1 MCLQSIPLRLHLLKA
16 LLPSLLCTWNV
27 DGIGN
32 CKNSNDP
39 SLSQKASLNNSQL
52 SVLGEQR
59 LWLEYLLLQTIK
71 LLKNNVS
78 NLENVECSKYNTY
91 IYTHTVYSFYLY
103 LFISIY
109 LPIYLY
115 LFTHPM
121 LFSKVVSNDLS
132 MTQCFSWVLIFL
144 RVYPSKG
151 LVTQQPDER
160 LQITCLLVGMA
171 QRRQSQ
177 RRETRTEIQETGFAF
192 QLADFGQVT
201 SSFLMPVSQQ
211 YNEEGLPQFSSFSC
225 LLSLRARASRLL
237 PLTSRLWPT
246 TVATG
251 MVPTPPA
258 RRRAGRKEWTAGGF
272 AQEEIKSQFS

>member
-16 LLPSLLCTWNV
+16 LLLSLLCTWNV

-115 LFTHPM
+115 LFTHPT

-132 MTQCFSWVLIFL
+132 MAQCFSLVLIFL

-160 LQITCLLVGMA
+160 LQISCLLVGMA

-225 LLSLRARASRLL
+225 LLSLRARASHLL

-258 RRRAGRKEWTAGGF
+258 RRREQAERSEQQGASPK
-272 AQEEIKSQFS
+272 

>member
-144 RVYPSKG
+144 RVYILPSK
-151 LVTQQPDER
+151 
-160 LQITCLLVGMA
+160 
-171 QRRQSQ
+171 
-177 RRETRTEIQETGFAF
+177 
-192 QLADFGQVT
+192 
-201 SSFLMPVSQQ
+201 
-211 YNEEGLPQFSSFSC
+211 
-225 LLSLRARASRLL
+225 
-237 PLTSRLWPT
+237 
-246 TVATG
+246 
-251 MVPTPPA
+251 
-258 RRRAGRKEWTAGGF
+258 
-272 AQEEIKSQFS
+272 

>member
-1 MCLQSIPLRLHLLKA
+1 
-16 LLPSLLCTWNV
+16 
-27 DGIGN
+27 
-32 CKNSNDP
+32 
-39 SLSQKASLNNSQL
+39 
-52 SVLGEQR
+52 
-59 LWLEYLLLQTIK
+59 
-71 LLKNNVS
+71 
-78 NLENVECSKYNTY
+78 
-91 IYTHTVYSFYLY
+91 
-103 LFISIY
+103 
-109 LPIYLY
+109 
-115 LFTHPM
+115 M

>member
-177 RRETRTEIQETGFAF
+177 RRETRTEIQETVFAF

>member
-1 MCLQSIPLRLHLLKA
+1 MHFNREADHNRA
-16 LLPSLLCTWNV
+16 LEIIYFLYK
-27 DGIGN
+27 I
-32 CKNSNDP
+32 
-39 SLSQKASLNNSQL
+39 LSP
-52 SVLGEQR
+52 
-59 LWLEYLLLQTIK
+59 
-71 LLKNNVS
+71 
-78 NLENVECSKYNTY
+78 C
-91 IYTHTVYSFYLY
+91 YSFLNTTYRSDQLVSRKI
-103 LFISIY
+103 FISIY

-115 LFTHPM
+115 LFTHPT

-132 MTQCFSWVLIFL
+132 MAQCFSLVLIFL

-160 LQITCLLVGMA
+160 LQISCLLVGMA

-225 LLSLRARASRLL
+225 LLSLRARASHLL
-237 PLTSRLWPT
+237 PLTSRL
-246 TVATG
+246 
-251 MVPTPPA
+251 
-258 RRRAGRKEWTAGGF
+258 
-272 AQEEIKSQFS
+272 